1 MRIFLFAFLFFV
13 AQALT
18 AQNLISS
25 TLLLTKTKAQLN
37 TQFGVPFIQYGAKLY
52 RITYTTPD
60 INGVLDTA
68 SGLIGVPND
77 ATKVFPR
84 LVYQHG
90 TSSSK
95 LDVPSYNASNG
106 EGTIGGLFAGMGYFS
121 LLPDYLGL
129 GTSRGFHPY
138 VHAASEASAALDML
152 RAAEQFV
159 AQLGTVQVNEQLFI
173 TGYSQGGHA
182 AMALH
187 KTIEQDPAQGFV
199 TTAAAPM
206 SGPYSIS
213 GVMRDLILS
222 ETPYFN
228 PNYLPNT
235 ILSYQTVY
243 KNLFVNLEDVFK
255 PNYATLIA
263 PFYNGTKS
271 LGTLNSQL
279 IAQLTSEFG
288 ASIPRKMLQESIV
301 SEVINNPNHPFN
313 LALRDND
320 VYQWAP
326 NAPTRVFYCKA
337 DDQVPYRNSIVAR
350 DTMSALGA
358 VDFQVIDVDSTQDHG
373 GCVTPALIQ
382 TLLFFAGLQQVTTS
396 SSTPLE
402 ALDFQLA
409 PNPAREEI
417 TLRDL
422 PFDGLLDI
430 IDIQGRI
437 YFSTPVTT
445 SGLSIQVGTM
455 PSGIYM
461 VRLQNGENSVL
472 KKLVVQR

>member
-1 MRIFLFAFLFFV
+1 MKNYLFALLIL
-13 AQALT
+13 APTLLG

-52 RITYTTPD
+52 RITYTTPS

-68 SGLIGVPND
+68 SGLVGVPND

-95 LDVPSYNASNG
+95 LDVPSYTVSNG
-106 EGTIGGLFAGMGYFS
+106 EGTLGGLFAGMGYFT

-138 VHAASEASAALDML
+138 VHAASEASAAIDML
-152 RAAEQFV
+152 RAAQQFV
-159 AQLGTVQVNEQLFI
+159 TQLGNVQVNDQLFI
-173 TGYSQGGHA
+173 TGYSQGGHG

-187 KTIEQDPAQGFV
+187 RAIEQDPAQEFT

-206 SGPYSIS
+206 SGPYSIA

-222 ETPYFN
+222 ETPYYN

-243 KNLFVNLEDVFK
+243 KNLFVNLEEVFK

-263 PFYNGTKS
+263 PFFSGTKT

-288 ASIPRKMLQESIV
+288 ASIPRRMLQDSI
-301 SEVINNPNHPFN
+301 INAVVANPNHPFN
-313 LALRDND
+313 LALSDND
-320 VYQWAP
+320 VYHWAP
-326 NAPTRVFYCKA
+326 KAPTRLFYCKA
-337 DDQVPYRNSIVAR
+337 DDQVPYRNSIVAG
-350 DTMSALGA
+350 DTMLARGA
-358 VDFQVIDVDSTQDHG
+358 VDFMIMDVDSTQDHG
-373 GCVTPALIQ
+373 GCVTPAVIQ

-396 SSTPLE
+396 STSPDVSF
-402 ALDFQLA
+402 DFQFA

-417 TLRDL
+417 TLRTI
-422 PFDGLLDI
+422 PFDGQLDI

-437 YFSTPVTT
+437 YFSAPVTT
-445 SGLSIQVGTM
+445 NGLSIQVSTL
-455 PSGIYM
+455 PSGLYM
-461 VRLQNGENSVL
+461 VRLQNGENSVM